1 MSLHNFKS
9 SFSFQITNLIHQ
21 EETIK
26 KICNNSGLK
35 RSCYNKFWGC
45 YNKIPWCNLQIICYE
60 NYYSFIVKVNLPFVL
75 PLRQAIFA

>member
-26 KICNNSGLK
+26 KNVIIVVWKGAKKKKQESTERFEAAIAKYHGVICKS
-35 RSCYNKFWGC
+35 SVM
-45 YNKIPWCNLQIICYE
+45 KIII
-60 NYYSFIVKVNLPFVL
+60 VL
-75 PLRQAIFA
+75 S

>member
-26 KICNNSGLK
+26 KMCNNNGLK
-35 RSCYNKFWGC
+35 RSLKNKQESTERFEAAIAKYHGVIC
-45 YNKIPWCNLQIICYE
+45 KSSVMKIII
-60 NYYSFIVKVNLPFVL
+60 VL
-75 PLRQAIFA
+75 A

>member
-26 KICNNSGLK
+26 KMCNNNGLK
-35 RSCYNKFWGC
+35 RSLKKQTG
-45 YNKIPWCNLQIICYE
+45 KH
-60 NYYSFIVKVNLPFVL
+60 
-75 PLRQAIFA
+75 